1 MNKINQ
7 RLVVVAISS
16 LFGQAVFAAD
26 NSLEDY
32 NPGCYIGAQAGYAV
46 IDDGGVKDYAAYRAP
61 SGNVNTKSNNV
72 GEKVFVGYSLSPF
85 VAFEADGTFY
95 PNKYYKDS
103 DYNNATIFTTK
114 MYSVDVMLKL
124 TLPLEKASKNLVGWN
139 AYTKLGMSWG
149 FANYIIHKE
158 DGSSISINQNSPAFG
173 CGLGA
178 EYKFNDHFSI
188 DLSWS
193 GLLSIKKPYVN
204 DEGTFVYGKTTI
216 YDRGP
221 SSESSYIPSANLFAV
236 GLTYKF

>member
-1 MNKINQ
+1 MNKINHK
-7 RLVVVAISS
+7 LIVVAISS

-32 NPGCYIGAQAGYAV
+32 NPGCYIGAQAGYAM
-46 IDDGGVKDYAAYRAP
+46 IDDGGYVEDYAMYMAP
-61 SGNVNTKSNNV
+61 SNSVNIKSNNI
-72 GEKVFVGYSLSPF
+72 GEKVFIGYSLNPF

-103 DYNNATIFTTK
+103 YNDSTIFTTK

-149 FANYIIHKE
+149 FASYIINTG
-158 DGSSISINQNSPAFG
+158 DGSINLDKNSPGFG
-173 CGLGA
+173 YGLGV
-178 EYKFNDHFSI
+178 EYKFNDHFGV

-193 GLLSIKKPYVN
+193 GLLSIQKPYVN
-204 DEGTFVYGKTTI
+204 NDGAFVYGKTTI

-221 SSESSYIPSANLFAV
+221 SSESNYIPSANLFAI